1 MHDRHISCDTKLS
14 LTSISTSY
22 MDMSIS
28 DFISDNA
35 SSLLPVSGPCVIENH
50 AITFKSG
57 FYLKDP
63 AQKPGIGYLCLN
75 PN

>member
-1 MHDRHISCDTKLS
+1 
-14 LTSISTSY
+14 